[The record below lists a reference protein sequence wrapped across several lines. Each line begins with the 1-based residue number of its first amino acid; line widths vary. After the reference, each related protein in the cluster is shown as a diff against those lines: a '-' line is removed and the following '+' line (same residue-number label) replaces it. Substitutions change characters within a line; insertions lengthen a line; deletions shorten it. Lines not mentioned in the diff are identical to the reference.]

1 MKKSRVLFICVG
13 NTCRSQ
19 MAEAMVNS
27 KYGER
32 WEAFSGGLRP
42 GGKVNPMAV
51 KVLAEIGIDHHG
63 RAKAIEDFRGQV
75 FDLVVTLCSES
86 EGECPV
92 WLGGGKV
99 LHAPFPDPAEVE
111 GSEEEK
117 LAAYRSVRDAIAI
130 EIPGW
135 IGEPSTNR
143 TRTARL

>member
-27 KYGER
+27 KYRES

-42 GGKVNPMAV
+42 GEKVNPLAT
-51 KVLAEIGIDHHG
+51 KVLAEIGIDHKG
-63 RAKAIEDFRGQV
+63 RAKPIEEFRGQV

-92 WLGGGKV
+92 WLGGGKQ
-99 LHAPFPDPAEVE
+99 LHAPFPDPAEVK
-111 GSEEEK
+111 GNEEEK
-117 LAAYRSVRDAIAI
+117 LAAYRSVRDAMAR

-135 IGEPSTNR
+135 MKILGESVGK
-143 TRTARL
+143 